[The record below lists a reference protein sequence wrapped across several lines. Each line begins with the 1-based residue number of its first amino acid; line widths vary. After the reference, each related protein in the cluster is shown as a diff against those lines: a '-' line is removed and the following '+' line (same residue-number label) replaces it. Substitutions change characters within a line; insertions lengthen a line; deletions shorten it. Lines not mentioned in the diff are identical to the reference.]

1 MLAAILGRIA
11 FKNKHTT
18 RILERREVRNTLH
31 LSLLTNKRMMSGSID
46 ILDVV
51 FLFIRETI

>member
-1 MLAAILGRIA
+1 MLAAILGPIA
-11 FKNKHTT
+11 FKNKHT